1 MKTAY
6 DLVWIAGER
15 TPDHLA
21 LVDDRTDRKLT
32 YRQLLAEVD
41 TVAAGL
47 AARGVKAGSRVATV
61 LPNFFEHCVALLAML
76 RLAAVPALM
85 NARLQPAE
93 LANLVVQGEI
103 EGAIIR
109 KDELLAQA
117 IAGALPVGAMLLSV
131 DGAIGKAE
139 DFAACRGDAVK
150 LPAVPRPDPEST
162 AFIFYTSGTT
172 GLPKGVVI
180 THRTSEHRIVWL
192 STQAGL
198 RQGTHNRTLGMVPIS
213 HAIGFYGTLLVT
225 LAYNGTF
232 YTMSAF
238 NPVAANELIELNKI
252 NYLFSVP
259 TLYQAIVSA
268 SNYKPEKW
276 RPRPCALW
284 RRANHAGPA
293 RSHRSRVACSRAP
306 HLRNDRDHVRAL
318 QSRARGTAGDPAAR
332 LLFARARGAP
342 RGQRERPSQTR

>member
-61 LPNFFEHCVALLAML
+61 LPNFFEHCVALLAMQ

-109 KDELLAQA
+109 KDEPLAQA

-150 LPAVPRPDPEST
+150 LPAVPRPDPEVDRLHFLHVRHDR
-162 AFIFYTSGTT
+162 AA
-172 GLPKGVVI
+172 KGRR
-180 THRTSEHRIVWL
+180 H
-192 STQAGL
+192 
-198 RQGTHNRTLGMVPIS
+198 
-213 HAIGFYGTLLVT
+213 HA
-225 LAYNGTF
+225 
-232 YTMSAF
+232 
-238 NPVAANELIELNKI
+238 P
-252 NYLFSVP
+252 
-259 TLYQAIVSA
+259 
-268 SNYKPEKW
+268 
-276 RPRPCALW
+276 
-284 RRANHAGPA
+284 
-293 RSHRSRVACSRAP
+293 
-306 HLRNDRDHVRAL
+306 HVRASHCL
-318 QSRARGTAGDPAAR
+318 DIDAGRAASGHPQPDARDGANQPRYRLLRHAPRHAR
-332 LLFARARGAP
+332 L
-342 RGQRERPSQTR
+342 